1 MCSFCKGGGAN
12 PPVLAWADPA
22 ARKTTSGKSKLYDD
36 IKKTMIEA
44 GRILEQ
50 AGQGDWTRGHISV
63 RLPDDPNRFLMKASK
78 IGLEEIT
85 ADNLIVCDL
94 SGEKLEGDHGRHN
107 EVYIHSEVL
116 RARPDV
122 NAVVHTHA
130 PYAVMFSAL
139 GKPLQPIG
147 HPGSIFSHGLPVFSE
162 TTELITTRERGMAV
176 ARDLGDHGALL
187 LQNHGIVTAAA
198 SIEQAIYLAL
208 SLENACMMQM
218 WVESAGGARRLGDP
232 EQIKAKRKHMFR
244 EEMFKAT
251 FAYLAR
257 RLGLR

>member
-1 MCSFCKGGGAN
+1 MTPLWAPETGAGAGDGPYN
-12 PPVLAWADPA
+12 E
-22 ARKTTSGKSKLYDD
+22 
-36 IKKTMIEA
+36 IKVRMIEA
-44 GRILEQ
+44 GRILEN

-63 RLPDDPNRFLMKASK
+63 RLPDKPDHFLMKASK
-78 IGLEEIT
+78 LGLEEIT
-85 ADNLIVCDL
+85 KDNLIVCDID
-94 SGEKLEGDHGRHN
+94 GEQVTGEHKRHN
-107 EVYIHSEVL
+107 EVFIHSEVL
-116 RARPDV
+116 RARPHV

-147 HPGSIFSHGLPVFSE
+147 HPGSIFADGLPVYSE
-162 TTELITTRERGMAV
+162 TTELITTRERGEGV
-176 ARDLGDHGALL
+176 ARTLGDHGALL
-187 LQNHGIVTAAA
+187 LQNHGIVTAAP

-218 WVESAGGARRLGDP
+218 WVESAGGAKRLGDP

>member
-1 MCSFCKGGGAN
+1 MCSACDVQDSRGGTLSVGN
-12 PPVLAWADPA
+12 PFLRNEA
-22 ARKTTSGKSKLYDD
+22 SEQ
-36 IKKTMIEA
+36 KTMHEDVKQRMVEA

-63 RLPDDPNRFLMKASK
+63 RVPDAPDRFYMKASK

-85 ADNLIVCDL
+85 LDNLITIGLD
-94 SGEKLEGDHGRHN
+94 GEKIAGDLGRHN

-116 RARPDV
+116 KARPDV

-130 PYAVMFSAL
+130 PYAVSFSAL
-139 GKPLQPIG
+139 GKPLQAVG
-147 HPGSIFSHGLPVFSE
+147 HAGSIFSEGLPVFSE
-162 TTELITTRERGMAV
+162 TTELITTAERGRAV
-176 ARDLGDHGALL
+176 AATLGGHGAML

-208 SLENACMMQM
+208 SLETACMMQL
-218 WVESAGGARRLGDP
+218 WVEAAGGAKALGKP
-232 EQIKAKRKHMFR
+232 EDIKAKRRHMFR

-251 FAYLAR
+251 FAYLVR
-257 RLGLR
+257 RLKRG

>member
-1 MCSFCKGGGAN
+1 MHE
-12 PPVLAWADPA
+12 
-22 ARKTTSGKSKLYDD
+22 D
-36 IKKTMIEA
+36 IKQKMIEA
-44 GRILEQ
+44 GKILEN

-63 RLPDDPNRFLMKASK
+63 RLPDAPDRFYMKASK
-78 IGLEEIT
+78 LGLEEIT
-85 ADNLIVCDL
+85 MDNLITVNLD
-94 SGEKLEGDHGRHN
+94 GEKIEGDHGRHN

-147 HPGSIFSHGLPVFSE
+147 HPGSIFAGGLPVYSD
-162 TTELITTRERGMAV
+162 TTELITTKERGEGV
-176 ARDLGDHGALL
+176 ARELGSHGALL

-208 SLENACMMQM
+208 SLENACMMQL
-218 WVESAGGARRLGDP
+218 WVESAGGARKLGRP
-232 EQIKAKRKHMFR
+232 EDIEAKRKHMFR
-244 EEMFKAT
+244 EEMFRAT
-251 FAYLAR
+251 FAYLTR
-257 RLGLR
+257 RLKRK